1 MSGRRDPRAQAA
13 GSAGF
18 TLIEV
23 LVAIAIFG
31 MAAVALLRLVGVSL
45 ASADSIATRQL
56 AAIVARN
63 QAVEAQLAPD
73 APQAGRGSE
82 TAGRRRFAFARI
94 VSPGPDPGSLW
105 VRIDV
110 IGDSGQVIA
119 RDTALRAA
127 VRRSPP
133 ATP

>member
-1 MSGRRDPRAQAA
+1 MPARPDTAT

-45 ASADSIATRQL
+45 ASADTLATRQL

-63 QAVEAQLAPD
+63 QAVEAVLAPSPP
-73 APQAGRGSE
+73 AAGAGSE
-82 TAGRRRFAFARI
+82 IAGHQRFAFTRRI
-94 VSPGPDPGSLW
+94 SPGPDPGSLW
-105 VRIDV
+105 VQIDV
-110 IGDSGQVIA
+110 RGDNGQVIA
-119 RDTALRAA
+119 RDTALRPM
-127 VRRSPP
+127 PP
-133 ATP
+133 AALPAGTAP